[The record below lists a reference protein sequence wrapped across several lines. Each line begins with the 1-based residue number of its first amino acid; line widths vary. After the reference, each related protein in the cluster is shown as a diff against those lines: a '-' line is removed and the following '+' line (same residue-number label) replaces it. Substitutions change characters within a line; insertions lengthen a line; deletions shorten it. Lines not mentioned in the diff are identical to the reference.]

1 MTLSVFL
8 LLLLNILMLAGG
20 QTLWKLGLSRNSFTF
35 SVTGIIKM
43 LFSPIIFTGLVI
55 YALASVVWFY
65 IISKV
70 DLSTAYPMQSLCYI
84 FVSVAGLVLFKENIS
99 LIKWGGLIMITAGAF
114 WFQGVKVIFSIKRK
128 SPG

>member
-20 QTLWKLGLSRNSFTF
+20 QTLWKLGLSRHSFTF

-114 WFQGVKVIFSIKRK
+114 LVSRG
-128 SPG
+128 